1 MEGEMRVE
9 LHARTF
15 NRLKLFLGYEGRCR
29 GAVLIEGD
37 LCSSSQPCSACGH
50 CEDANRKSQEKLGG
64 VRCGFEA
71 NADFHAALKL
81 KAGGQIVSALMFW
94 EEADASHQ
102 EQAIFLRGQE
112 LTWPT

>member
-1 MEGEMRVE
+1 MRAE

-81 KAGGQIVSALMFW
+81 KAGGANCQRSDVLGGSRRFPSGTSYL
-94 EEADASHQ
+94 
-102 EQAIFLRGQE
+102 
-112 LTWPT
+112 P